1 MNCCKNDEKSK
12 KQDSGQESNQSTKIN
27 PRSKWPY
34 LCVAGL
40 GAGFVA
46 LTVFK
51 MPPANILTYGVILAC
66 PLLHLV
72 MMKDHGKA
80 KDNEKSSG
88 H

>member
-1 MNCCKNDEKSK
+1 MHCCNKSEPS
-12 KQDSGQESNQSTKIN
+12 SGHQPPKS
-27 PRSKWPY
+27 RSANRLGAKWPY
-34 LCVAGL
+34 LCAAGL

-51 MPPANILTYGVILAC
+51 IPPANILTYGVILAC

>member
-51 MPPANILTYGVILAC
+51 IPPANILTYGVILAC
-66 PLLHLV
+66 LLLHLV
-72 MMKDHGKA
+72 MMKDHA
-80 KDNEKSSG
+80 KSNEHPHSP
-88 H
+88 